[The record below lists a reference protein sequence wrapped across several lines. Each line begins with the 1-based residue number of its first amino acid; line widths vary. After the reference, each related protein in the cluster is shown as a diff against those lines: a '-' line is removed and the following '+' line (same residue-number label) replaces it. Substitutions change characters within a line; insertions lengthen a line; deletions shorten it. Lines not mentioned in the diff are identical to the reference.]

1 MSRNP
6 LSSLSLTAKICATA
20 TTLVVLS
27 LAVTSAV
34 IAVRSS
40 DSAEDASMH
49 LARTSA
55 REAAAAVQAQLGAKL
70 GAVANLAGA
79 MSALRAGDIVPTR
92 EQSGAMTQATIR
104 GNADFIGGAV
114 TWEPNAL
121 DGKDAD
127 YAGKGPEYDATGR
140 YMPYYTRN
148 ADGTMH
154 VEPIVW
160 PTTPGANDWYDIP
173 KRTGKVFFTEPY
185 TYPVNGK
192 DIMMASLVAPIL
204 VKGEF
209 RGTASADFQL
219 THLGELLG
227 AIRVLDGGRLS
238 LVSNGGLYASNPDAA
253 KTGKKADDLPAAAL
267 AAVRAGRTYEFV
279 DGAHMVHLLQPLRLH
294 DDIAP
299 WAIQLTFPQSVATAS
314 ARQLIGYSLI
324 ASLLCAIVAA
334 IVMVAVQR
342 RLTRPLRVL
351 GATMTDLAGG
361 NADLSARLDARGRDE
376 LALIAAGFNGFV
388 AKIQD
393 VLVQVR
399 ASAGSV
405 AAASVEISQGNLDL
419 SGRTEQQAGA
429 LEETAASMEQLTSTV
444 KQNADNARQANQ
456 LALSASET
464 AQRGGA
470 VVAEVVETMAA
481 IDTASRKVVDII
493 GVIDS
498 IAFQTNILALNAAVE
513 AARAGEQ
520 GRGFAVVASEVRA
533 LAQRSAGAAKEIKT
547 LIGAASS
554 EVEAG
559 SALVQDAGRTMA
571 DVVASVRQVSDIVAE
586 ITAASAE
593 QSTGIGHVNQ
603 AIVQMDGTT
612 QQNAALVEEAAAAA
626 DSLHQQA
633 ELLVALV
640 GEFRL
645 DGEEAAPA
653 PAPAPVRPTLAA
665 PAPRKA
671 LAAA

>member
-20 TTLVVLS
+20 TALVVLS

-40 DSAEDASMH
+40 DNAEDASMQ

-55 REAAAAVQAQLGAKL
+55 REAAGAVQAQLGAKL

-79 MSALRAGDIVPTR
+79 MSALREADMAPARPQIA
-92 EQSGAMTQATIR
+92 AMTQATVR
-104 GNADFIGGAV
+104 GAKDFIGGAV
-114 TWEPNAL
+114 TWEPDAL
-121 DGKDAD
+121 DGKDAE

-160 PTTPGANDWYDIP
+160 PTTAGANDWYDVP
-173 KRTGKVFFTEPY
+173 RRTRKLFFTEPY
-185 TYPVNGK
+185 SYPINGK
-192 DIMMASLVAPIL
+192 DVMMASLVAPIL

-219 THLGELLG
+219 THLGEILG
-227 AIRVLDGGRLS
+227 GIKVLDGGRLA
-238 LVSNGGLYASNPDAA
+238 LISNGGLYASHPDAA
-253 KTGKKADDLPAAAL
+253 KNGKKADDLPPAAL
-267 AAVRAGRTYEFV
+267 AAVRAGQTYEYV
-279 DGAHMVHLLQPLRLH
+279 DGAGMVHLIEPLRLH
-294 DDIAP
+294 PDIAP
-299 WAIQLTFPQSVATAS
+299 WAVALSFPHSEATAA
-314 ARQLIGYSLI
+314 ARQLMGYSLL
-324 ASLLCAIVAA
+324 ASLVCAVVAA
-334 IVMVAVQR
+334 IVMVTVQR

-351 GATMTDLAGG
+351 GATMTDLASG
-361 NADLSARLDARGRDE
+361 NADLNARLDARGRDE

-388 AKIQD
+388 TKIQQ

-456 LALSASET
+456 LALSASDT
-464 AQRGGA
+464 ARRGGA

-481 IDTASRKVVDII
+481 IDAASRKVVDII

-520 GRGFAVVASEVRA
+520 GRGFAVVASEVRG
-533 LAQRSAGAAKEIKT
+533 LAQRSAGAAKEIKA
-547 LIGAASS
+547 LIGAASGK
-554 EVEAG
+554 VEAG
-559 SALVQDAGRTMA
+559 SALVQEAGRTME
-571 DVVASVRQVSDIVAE
+571 DVVASVRRVSEIVAE
-586 ITAASAE
+586 ISAASAE
-593 QSTGIGHVNQ
+593 QSTGIGQVNQ

-626 DSLHQQA
+626 DSLHRQA
-633 ELLVALV
+633 DLLVALV
-640 GEFRL
+640 GQFRL
-645 DGEEAAPA
+645 DGAAAPA
-653 PAPAPVRPTLAA
+653 RPALDAPPV
-665 PAPRKA
+665 RKA

>member
-40 DSAEDASMH
+40 DTAEDASMH
-49 LARTSA
+49 QARTSA
-55 REAAAAVQAQLGAKL
+55 REAAAAVQAQIGTKL
-70 GAVANLAGA
+70 GTVTNLAAG
-79 MSALRAGDIVPTR
+79 MSALREADIAPTR
-92 EQSGAMTQATIR
+92 QQISALTQATVR
-104 GNADFIGGAV
+104 SSGDFIGGAV
-114 TWEPNAL
+114 TWEANAL

-185 TYPVNGK
+185 SYPVNGK
-192 DIMMASLVAPIL
+192 DIMLASLVAPIR

-219 THLGELLG
+219 THLGELL
-227 AIRVLDGGRLS
+227 AKIKVVEGGRLA
-238 LVSNGGLYASNPDAA
+238 LVSNGGLYASHPDAG
-253 KTGKKADDLPAAAL
+253 KTGKKADDLPPAAL
-267 AAVRAGRTYEFV
+267 AAVRAGEAYEYV
-279 DGAHMVHLLQPLRLH
+279 DAAGIVHLLQPLRLH
-294 DDIAP
+294 PDIAP
-299 WAIQLTFPQSVATAS
+299 WAVKLSFPHAVATAS
-314 ARQLIGYSLI
+314 ARQLMGYSVF
-324 ASLLCAIVAA
+324 ASLVCAIVAA
-334 IVMVAVQR
+334 IVMVTVQR

-351 GATMTDLAGG
+351 GATMTDLASG
-361 NADLSARLDARGRDE
+361 NADLNARLDAKGRDE

-388 AKIQD
+388 TKIQQ

-399 ASAGSV
+399 ESAGSV
-405 AAASVEISQGNLDL
+405 AAASVEISRGNMDL

-429 LEETAASMEQLTSTV
+429 LEETAASMEELTSTV

-456 LALSASET
+456 LALSASDT
-464 AQRGGA
+464 ARRGGA
-470 VVAEVVETMAA
+470 VVAEVVQTMAA

-493 GVIDS
+493 GVIDG

-533 LAQRSAGAAKEIKT
+533 LAQRSAAAAKEIKA
-547 LIGAASS
+547 LIGDASGK
-554 EVEAG
+554 VEAG
-559 SALVQDAGRTMA
+559 SALVQDAGRTMD
-571 DVVASVRQVSDIVAE
+571 DVVASVRRVSDIVAE
-586 ITAASAE
+586 ISAASAE
-593 QSTGIGHVNQ
+593 QSTGIGQVNQ

-626 DSLHQQA
+626 ESLNQQA
-633 ELLVALV
+633 DLLVSLV
-640 GEFRL
+640 GQFRL
-645 DGEEAAPA
+645 DGA
-653 PAPAPVRPTLAA
+653 APAPVRAA
-665 PAPRKA
+665 VAARAPMQA

>member
-1 MSRNP
+1 
-6 LSSLSLTAKICATA
+6 
-20 TTLVVLS
+20 
-27 LAVTSAV
+27 
-34 IAVRSS
+34 
-40 DSAEDASMH
+40 
-49 LARTSA
+49 
-55 REAAAAVQAQLGAKL
+55 
-70 GAVANLAGA
+70 
-79 MSALRAGDIVPTR
+79 
-92 EQSGAMTQATIR
+92 
-104 GNADFIGGAV
+104 
-114 TWEPNAL
+114 
-121 DGKDAD
+121 
-127 YAGKGPEYDATGR
+127 
-140 YMPYYTRN
+140 
-148 ADGTMH
+148 
-154 VEPIVW
+154 
-160 PTTPGANDWYDIP
+160 
-173 KRTGKVFFTEPY
+173 
-185 TYPVNGK
+185 
-192 DIMMASLVAPIL
+192 
-204 VKGEF
+204 
-209 RGTASADFQL
+209 
-219 THLGELLG
+219 
-227 AIRVLDGGRLS
+227 
-238 LVSNGGLYASNPDAA
+238 
-253 KTGKKADDLPAAAL
+253 
-267 AAVRAGRTYEFV
+267 
-279 DGAHMVHLLQPLRLH
+279 
-294 DDIAP
+294 
-299 WAIQLTFPQSVATAS
+299 
-314 ARQLIGYSLI
+314 
-324 ASLLCAIVAA
+324 
-334 IVMVAVQR
+334 
-342 RLTRPLRVL
+342 
-351 GATMTDLAGG
+351 MTDLAGG
-361 NADLSARLDARGRDE
+361 NADLSARLDVKGRDE

-399 ASAGSV
+399 ESAGSV
-405 AAASVEISQGNLDL
+405 AAASVEISRGNMDL

-429 LEETAASMEQLTSTV
+429 LEETAASMEELTSTV

-547 LIGAASS
+547 LIGDASGK
-554 EVEAG
+554 VEAG

-645 DGEEAAPA
+645 DGEEAAQA
-653 PAPAPVRPTLAA
+653 PAPARPALTA

>member
-1 MSRNP
+1 MRRNP

-40 DSAEDASMH
+40 GTAEDASMH
-49 LARTSA
+49 QARTSA
-55 REAAAAVQAQLGAKL
+55 REAAAAVQAQIGTKL
-70 GAVANLAGA
+70 GAVTNLAAG
-79 MSALRAGDIVPTR
+79 MSALREADIAPSRPQV
-92 EQSGAMTQATIR
+92 GAMTQGMLR
-104 GNADFIGGAV
+104 SFGDLIGGAV
-114 TWEPNAL
+114 TFEPDAL

-127 YAGKGPEYDATGR
+127 FAGKAPEYDATGR

-148 ADGTMH
+148 PDGTLH
-154 VEPIVW
+154 VEPIVF

-173 KRTGKVFFTEPY
+173 KATRKVFFTEPY
-185 TYPVNGK
+185 AYAVNGK

-209 RGTASADFQL
+209 RGVASADFQL
-219 THLGELLG
+219 THLGEILG
-227 AIRVLDGGRLS
+227 KIKVIDGGRLA
-238 LVSNGGLYASNPDAA
+238 LVSNGGLYASHPDA
-253 KTGKKADDLPAAAL
+253 TRNGKKADDLPPAAL
-267 AAVRAGRTYEFV
+267 AAVRAGETYEYI
-279 DGAHMVHLLQPLRLH
+279 DAAGIVHLLQPLRLH
-294 DDIAP
+294 PDLAP
-299 WAIQLTFPQSVATAS
+299 WAVKLSFPHAVATAS
-314 ARQLIGYSLI
+314 ARQLMGYSLF
-324 ASLLCAIVAA
+324 ASLVCAVVAA
-334 IVMVAVQR
+334 IVMVTVQR

-351 GATMTDLAGG
+351 GATMTDLASG
-361 NADLSARLDARGRDE
+361 NADLNARLDAKGTDE
-376 LALIAAGFNGFV
+376 LARIAAGFNGFV
-388 AKIQD
+388 TKIQE

-405 AAASVEISQGNLDL
+405 AAASVEISQGNMDL

-464 AQRGGA
+464 ARRGGA

-520 GRGFAVVASEVRA
+520 GRGFAVVAAEVRG
-533 LAQRSAGAAKEIKT
+533 LAQRSAAAAKEIKA
-547 LIGAASS
+547 LIGDASGK
-554 EVEAG
+554 VEAG
-559 SALVQDAGRTMA
+559 SALVRDAGRTMD
-571 DVVASVRQVSDIVAE
+571 DVVSSVRRVSDIVAE
-586 ITAASAE
+586 ISAASAE
-593 QSTGIGHVNQ
+593 QSTGIGQVNQ

-626 DSLHQQA
+626 DSLQRQA
-633 ELLVALV
+633 DLLVALV
-640 GEFRL
+640 GQFKLE
-645 DGEEAAPA
+645 GA
-653 PAPAPVRPTLAA
+653 APAPVRPAVSTRA
-665 PAPRKA
+665 PLKA

>member
-1 MSRNP
+1 M
-6 LSSLSLTAKICATA
+6 
-20 TTLVVLS
+20 
-27 LAVTSAV
+27 
-34 IAVRSS
+34 
-40 DSAEDASMH
+40 
-49 LARTSA
+49 
-55 REAAAAVQAQLGAKL
+55 
-70 GAVANLAGA
+70 
-79 MSALRAGDIVPTR
+79 
-92 EQSGAMTQATIR
+92 
-104 GNADFIGGAV
+104 
-114 TWEPNAL
+114 
-121 DGKDAD
+121 
-127 YAGKGPEYDATGR
+127 
-140 YMPYYTRN
+140 
-148 ADGTMH
+148 
-154 VEPIVW
+154 
-160 PTTPGANDWYDIP
+160 
-173 KRTGKVFFTEPY
+173 
-185 TYPVNGK
+185 
-192 DIMMASLVAPIL
+192 
-204 VKGEF
+204 
-209 RGTASADFQL
+209 
-219 THLGELLG
+219 
-227 AIRVLDGGRLS
+227 
-238 LVSNGGLYASNPDAA
+238 
-253 KTGKKADDLPAAAL
+253 
-267 AAVRAGRTYEFV
+267 
-279 DGAHMVHLLQPLRLH
+279 
-294 DDIAP
+294 
-299 WAIQLTFPQSVATAS
+299 
-314 ARQLIGYSLI
+314 
-324 ASLLCAIVAA
+324 
-334 IVMVAVQR
+334 
-342 RLTRPLRVL
+342 
-351 GATMTDLAGG
+351 
-361 NADLSARLDARGRDE
+361 
-376 LALIAAGFNGFV
+376 
-388 AKIQD
+388 
-393 VLVQVR
+393 
-399 ASAGSV
+399 
-405 AAASVEISQGNLDL
+405 DL

-429 LEETAASMEQLTSTV
+429 LEETAASMEELTTTV

-456 LALSASET
+456 LARSASDT

-533 LAQRSAGAAKEIKT
+533 LAQRSAGAAKEIKA

-645 DGEEAAPA
+645 DGEQAE
-653 PAPAPVRPTLAA
+653 PAPVRPALAA
-665 PAPRKA
+665 PPPRKA

>member
-1 MSRNP
+1 MRRNP

-40 DSAEDASMH
+40 GTAEDASMH
-49 LARTSA
+49 QARTSA
-55 REAAAAVQAQLGAKL
+55 REAAAAVQAQIGTKL
-70 GAVANLAGA
+70 GAVTNLAAA
-79 MSALRAGDIVPTR
+79 MSALREADIAPSRPQV
-92 EQSGAMTQATIR
+92 SAMTQGMLR
-104 GNADFIGGAV
+104 SFGDLIGGAV
-114 TWEPNAL
+114 TWEPDAL

-127 YAGKGPEYDATGR
+127 FAGKAPEYDATGR

-148 ADGTMH
+148 PDGTLH
-154 VEPIVW
+154 VEPIVF

-173 KRTGKVFFTEPY
+173 KATRKVFFTEPY
-185 TYPVNGK
+185 GYAVNGK
-192 DIMMASLVAPIL
+192 NIMMSSLVAPIL

-209 RGTASADFQL
+209 RGVASADFQL
-219 THLGELLG
+219 THLGEILG
-227 AIRVLDGGRLS
+227 KIKVIDGGGLS
-238 LVSNGGLYASNPDAA
+238 LVSNAGLYASHPD
-253 KTGKKADDLPAAAL
+253 TSRNGKKADDLPPAAL
-267 AAVRAGRTYEFV
+267 AAVRAGETYEYIDPAGV
-279 DGAHMVHLLQPLRLH
+279 VHLLQPLRLH
-294 DDIAP
+294 PDLAP
-299 WAIQLTFPQSVATAS
+299 WAVKLSFPRAVATAS
-314 ARQLIGYSLI
+314 ARQLMGYSLF
-324 ASLLCAIVAA
+324 ASLVCAIVAA
-334 IVMVAVQR
+334 IVMVTVQR

-351 GATMTDLAGG
+351 GATMTDLATG
-361 NADLSARLDARGRDE
+361 NADLNARLDANGTDE
-376 LALIAAGFNGFV
+376 LARIAAGFNGFV
-388 AKIQD
+388 TKIQE

-405 AAASVEISQGNLDL
+405 AAASVEISQGNMDL

-444 KQNADNARQANQ
+444 GQNADNARQANQ

-464 AQRGGA
+464 ARRGGA

-520 GRGFAVVASEVRA
+520 GRGFAVVASEVRG
-533 LAQRSAGAAKEIKT
+533 LAQRSAAAAKEIKG
-547 LIGAASS
+547 LIGDASGK
-554 EVEAG
+554 VEAG
-559 SALVQDAGRTMA
+559 SALVRDAGRTMD
-571 DVVASVRQVSDIVAE
+571 DVVSSVRRVSDIVAE
-586 ITAASAE
+586 ISAASAE
-593 QSTGIGHVNQ
+593 QSTGIGQVNQ

-626 DSLHQQA
+626 DSLQQQA
-633 ELLVALV
+633 DLLVSLV
-640 GEFRL
+640 GQFKLE
-645 DGEEAAPA
+645 GAAPA
-653 PAPAPVRPTLAA
+653 PARPGISART
-665 PAPRKA
+665 PMKA

>member
-1 MSRNP
+1 MTRNP

-40 DSAEDASMH
+40 DNAEDASMH

-55 REAAAAVQAQLGAKL
+55 REAAAAVQVQLGTKL
-70 GAVANLAGA
+70 GAVVNLAAA
-79 MSALRAGDIVPTR
+79 MSALRDADLAPARPQIA
-92 EQSGAMTQATIR
+92 AMTQATVR
-104 GNADFIGGAV
+104 TSNDFIGGAV

-127 YAGKGPEYDATGR
+127 FAGKAPEYDASGR

-160 PTTPGANDWYDIP
+160 PTTPGANDWYDVP
-173 KRTGKVFFTEPY
+173 KKTRKVFFTEPY
-185 TYPVNGK
+185 SYPVNGK

-219 THLGELLG
+219 THLGEIL
-227 AIRVLDGGRLS
+227 AKIKVLDGGRLA
-238 LVSNGGLYASNPDAA
+238 LVSNGGLYASHPDAA
-253 KTGKKADDLPAAAL
+253 KNGKKAADLPPAAL
-267 AAVRAGRTYEFV
+267 AAIGAGQTYEYV
-279 DGAHMVHLLQPLRLH
+279 DAAGIEHLLQPLRLH
-294 DDIAP
+294 PDLAP
-299 WAIQLTFPQSVATAS
+299 WAVELSFPHSVATAS
-314 ARQLIGYSLI
+314 ARQLMGYSLF
-324 ASLLCAIVAA
+324 ASLICAVVAA
-334 IVMVAVQR
+334 VVMVTVQR

-351 GATMTDLAGG
+351 GATMTDLASG
-361 NADLSARLDARGRDE
+361 NADLNARLDARGRDE
-376 LALIAAGFNGFV
+376 LALIGAGFNGFV
-388 AKIQD
+388 TKIQD

-399 ASAGSV
+399 ESAGSV
-405 AAASVEISQGNLDL
+405 AAASVEISQGNMDL
-419 SGRTEQQAGA
+419 SSRTEQQAGS
-429 LEETAASMEQLTSTV
+429 LEETAASMEELTSTV

-464 AQRGGA
+464 ARRGGA

-520 GRGFAVVASEVRA
+520 GRGFAVVASEVRG
-533 LAQRSAGAAKEIKT
+533 LAQRSAAAAKEIKG
-547 LIGAASS
+547 LIGDASGK
-554 EVEAG
+554 VEAG
-559 SALVQDAGRTMA
+559 SALVQDAGRTMD
-571 DVVASVRQVSDIVAE
+571 DVVASVRRVSDIVAE
-586 ITAASAE
+586 ISAASAE
-593 QSTGIGHVNQ
+593 QSIGIGQVNQ
-603 AIVQMDGTT
+603 AISQMDGTT

-626 DSLHQQA
+626 DSLQRQA
-633 ELLVALV
+633 DLLVSLV
-640 GEFRL
+640 GRFRL
-645 DGEEAAPA
+645 DNAAAVPA
-653 PAPAPVRPTLAA
+653 RPALRQPAPV
-665 PAPRKA
+665 KA

>member
-40 DSAEDASMH
+40 DNAEEASMH

-55 REAAAAVQAQLGAKL
+55 REAAVAVQAQIVAKL

-79 MSALRAGDIVPTR
+79 MSAMREADIAPSR
-92 EQSGAMTQATIR
+92 PQISAMTQATVR
-104 GNADFIGGAV
+104 GSKDLIGGAV
-114 TWEPNAL
+114 TWEPDAL

-127 YAGKGPEYDATGR
+127 FAGKAPEYDATGR

-148 ADGTMH
+148 ADGSMH
-154 VEPIVW
+154 VEPIVF
-160 PTTPGANDWYDIP
+160 PATPGATDWYDIP
-173 KRTGKVFFTEPY
+173 KRTRKVYFTEPY
-185 TYPVNGK
+185 SYPINGK
-192 DIMMASLVAPIL
+192 QVMMASLVAPIL

-219 THLGELLG
+219 THLGEILG
-227 AIRVLDGGRLS
+227 GIKVLDGGRLS
-238 LVSNGGLYASNPDAA
+238 LVSNGGLYASHTDAA
-253 KTGKKADDLPAAAL
+253 RNGKPADDLPPAAL
-267 AAVRAGRTYEFV
+267 AAVRAGQSYEYV
-279 DGAHMVHLLQPLRLH
+279 DRAGIVHLIQPLQLH
-294 DDIAP
+294 ADIAP
-299 WAIQLTFPQSVATAS
+299 WAVELSFPHSVATAA
-314 ARQLIGYSLI
+314 ARQLMGYSLI
-324 ASLLCAIVAA
+324 ASVICAIVAA
-334 IVMVAVQR
+334 IVMVSVQR
-342 RLTRPLRVL
+342 RLTRPLRIL
-351 GATMTDLAGG
+351 SATMTDLAGG
-361 NADLSARLDARGRDE
+361 NADLSARLDAKGRDE
-376 LALIAAGFNGFV
+376 LAMIAAGFNGFV
-388 AKIQD
+388 GKIQE

-399 ASAGSV
+399 ESAGSV
-405 AAASVEISQGNLDL
+405 AVASVEISQGNMDL
-419 SGRTEQQAGA
+419 SGRTEQQASA

-456 LALSASET
+456 LALSASDT
-464 AQRGGA
+464 ARRGGA

-520 GRGFAVVASEVRA
+520 GRGFAVVASEVRG

-547 LIGAASS
+547 LIGDASGK
-554 EVEAG
+554 VEAG

-571 DVVASVRQVSDIVAE
+571 DVVASVRRVSDIVAE
-586 ITAASAE
+586 ISAASAE
-593 QSTGIGHVNQ
+593 QSIGIGQVNQ

-626 DSLHQQA
+626 DSLHRQA
-633 ELLVALV
+633 DLLVSLV

-645 DGEEAAPA
+645 DDAVKAP
-653 PAPAPVRPTLAA
+653 PALAA
-665 PAPRKA
+665 PARRQA
-671 LAAA
+671 LPAPV

>member
-6 LSSLSLTAKICATA
+6 LSSLSLTTKICATA
-20 TTLVVLS
+20 TLLVVLS

-40 DSAEDASMH
+40 DNAEDASMQ

-55 REAAAAVQAQLGAKL
+55 REAAAAVRAQLGSKL

-79 MSALRAGDIVPTR
+79 MSALREADIAPAR
-92 EQSGAMTQATIR
+92 PQIAAMTQATVR
-104 GNADFIGGAV
+104 GAKDFIGGAV
-114 TWEPNAL
+114 TWEPDAL

-160 PTTPGANDWYDIP
+160 PTTPGANDWYDVP
-173 KRTGKVFFTEPY
+173 KRTRKVFFTEPY
-185 TYPVNGK
+185 SYPVNGK
-192 DIMMASLVAPIL
+192 DVMMASLVVPIL

-219 THLGELLG
+219 AHLGDILG
-227 AIRVLDGGRLS
+227 GIKVLDGGHLS
-238 LVSNGGLYASNPDAA
+238 LISNGGLYASHPDAA
-253 KTGKKADDLPAAAL
+253 RNGKKADDLPPAAL
-267 AAVRAGRTYEFV
+267 AAVRAGERYEYV
-279 DGAHMVHLLQPLRLH
+279 DRAGMEHLIEPLRLH
-294 DDIAP
+294 PDLAP
-299 WAIQLTFPQSVATAS
+299 WAVKLTFPHSEATAS
-314 ARQLIGYSLI
+314 ARQLMGYSLF
-324 ASLLCAIVAA
+324 ASLICAIVAA
-334 IVMVAVQR
+334 IVMVTVQR

-351 GATMTDLAGG
+351 GATMTDLASG
-361 NADLSARLDARGRDE
+361 NADLNARLDARGRDE

-388 AKIQD
+388 TKIQQ

-399 ASAGSV
+399 ESAGSV
-405 AAASVEISQGNLDL
+405 AAASVEISQGNMDL

-444 KQNADNARQANQ
+444 RQNADNARQANQ
-456 LALSASET
+456 LALSASDT
-464 AQRGGA
+464 ARRGGT

-520 GRGFAVVASEVRA
+520 GRGFAVVASEVRG
-533 LAQRSAGAAKEIKT
+533 LAQRSAGAAKEIKA
-547 LIGAASS
+547 LIGDASGK
-554 EVEAG
+554 VEAG
-559 SALVQDAGRTMA
+559 SALVQDAGRTME
-571 DVVASVRQVSDIVAE
+571 DVVASVRRVSDIVAE
-586 ITAASAE
+586 ISAASAE
-593 QSTGIGHVNQ
+593 QSTGIGQVNQ

-633 ELLVALV
+633 DLLVSLV
-640 GEFRL
+640 GQFRL
-645 DGEEAAPA
+645 DGAAGAPA
-653 PAPAPVRPTLAA
+653 RPVLAA
-665 PAPRKA
+665 PPVRKA